1 VNNDNMNNTQNDFV
15 FEDISSST
23 PADKCKKQIEKA
35 VRVVDNYGDTAVNN
49 IDKVIK
55 AISFIVAI
63 GIFLVFAAI
72 AVVLYLLDKMF
83 TLVAIGV
90 LVLGIVMALI
100 MLFIIYG
107 IGHIITQNN
116 ALLKRKD

>member
-1 VNNDNMNNTQNDFV
+1 MNNDNMNNTQNDFV

-35 VRVVDNYGDTAVNN
+35 VRVVDNYGDTAVKN

>member
-1 VNNDNMNNTQNDFV
+1 MNNIGNTENDFV

-23 PADKCKKQIEKA
+23 PADRRKKQLEKA
-35 VRVVDNYGDTAVNN
+35 VQAVDNYGEGAAKN

-63 GIFLVFAAI
+63 GIFILFAAV
-72 AVVLYLLDKMF
+72 AVVLFYLDKMF
-83 TLVAIGV
+83 TIVAIGV
-90 LVLGIVMALI
+90 LVIGIVLSLI

-116 ALLKRKD
+116 QLLKRKY

>member
-1 VNNDNMNNTQNDFV
+1 MNNDNMNNTQNDFV

-35 VRVVDNYGDTAVNN
+35 VRVVDNYGDTAVKN

-90 LVLGIVMALI
+90 LVLGILMALI